1 VVYFRRDLGTGRNR
15 VLDSQALARRIVEIA
30 EDKQASDIVLLDLR
44 SISILADYFVICSAG
59 SDRQIKAVTE
69 SVTEVLRKE
78 AGARVLHVEGTADSG
93 WVLMDYGAVIVH
105 VFAPAER
112 QFYRLEELWSQAV
125 PVVHIQ

>member
-1 VVYFRRDLGTGRNR
+1 MVYFRRDLGTGRNR